1 MADMSRY
8 STFNKGLTCLYAC
21 MYEKK
26 YSNCMMSVVLI
37 SNIKIEKKD
46 LIEQKGSDE
55 IKKVYSVEPS
65 KVEGYIEKNYEKL
78 LRAFIKLVEDLIFE
92 QNIFDKIEK
101 ADLIDLASDI
111 KNGKI
116 GSSYD
121 KEILNEIAEAFELEV
136 SNESPLLEIFK
147 KGADAV
153 EYFNIFPYKLKAA
166 GFDMDEFIKLS
177 FKVDFTFFA
186 LVFGLLINDKRLE
199 STVKELAKLFKK
211 YIEEKD
217 DVLTLIE
224 IYSDEKTRKEFEGAY
239 KGAVALVGKK

>member
-1 MADMSRY
+1 MH
-8 STFNKGLTCLYAC
+8 
-21 MYEKK
+21 EKK
-26 YSNCMMSVVLI
+26 YSNCMMSVVVM
-37 SNIKIEKKD
+37 SNIKTEKKD
-46 LIEQKGSDE
+46 LTEQKSFDE
-55 IKKVYSVEPS
+55 IKKVYSVQPS
-65 KVEGYIEKNYEKL
+65 KVDGYIEKNYEKL

-147 KGADAV
+147 KGVDAV
-153 EYFNIFPYKLKAA
+153 KLFNIFPYKLKAA

-177 FKVDFTFFA
+177 FKVDFIFLA

-199 STVKELAKLFKK
+199 PTAKALARLFKK
-211 YIEEKD
+211 YVEEKD
-217 DVLTLIE
+217 DILTLVE
-224 IYSDEKTRKEFEGAY
+224 IYSDEKTRKEFEEAY

>member
-1 MADMSRY
+1 
-8 STFNKGLTCLYAC
+8 

-26 YSNCMMSVVLI
+26 YSNCMMSVVLM

-46 LIEQKGSDE
+46 LIEEKGFDE

-65 KVEGYIEKNYEKL
+65 KVEEYIEKNYEKL
-78 LRAFIKLVEDLIFE
+78 LRAFIKLLEDLIFE

-101 ADLIDLASDI
+101 GDLVDLASDI

-147 KGADAV
+147 KGVDAV
-153 EYFNIFPYKLKAA
+153 ELFNIFPYKLKAA

-177 FKVDFTFFA
+177 FKVDFIFFA

-199 STVKELAKLFKK
+199 STVKALARLFKK
-211 YIEEKD
+211 HIEEKD
-217 DVLTLIE
+217 DVLTLVE
-224 IYSDEKTRKEFEGAY
+224 IYSDEKIKKEFEEAY